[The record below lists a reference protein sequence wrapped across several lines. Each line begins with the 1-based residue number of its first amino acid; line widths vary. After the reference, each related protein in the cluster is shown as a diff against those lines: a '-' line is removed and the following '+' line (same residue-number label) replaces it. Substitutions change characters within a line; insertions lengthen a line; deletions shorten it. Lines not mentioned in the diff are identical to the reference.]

1 MQRKKLK
8 DMATRKKTES
18 EDKIDIEI
26 EKERAKVLEILLK
39 RTGLTYEKLVKHSVG
54 IWMASNID
62 LLTEKEKGQFKYL
75 AF

>member
-1 MQRKKLK
+1 
-8 DMATRKKTES
+8 MATRKKTES